1 MSINTLKFHCS
12 WICSAPLAP
21 VDGVA
26 DTQTEQ
32 DLGWGGELGYFIN
45 FCLSAAHK
53 NVVYRN

>member
-32 DLGWGGELGYFIN
+32 ALGWGWGARLFY
-45 FCLSAAHK
+45 
-53 NVVYRN
+53 